1 MTSHQVTT
9 FPATADDEETTSSP
23 DPPDPP
29 DHPAAAV
36 ERRARRV
43 PTSLQVVGVVDPSPR
58 QRTTHPPTAD
68 LHARASPAASDDDDD
83 DEFES
88 GGDGGGLVDE
98 VDEGSEDETAC
109 SRSTS
114 PALSLDLPDCVDVPS
129 RVDEGSRLLNSAR
142 YRRLVHPLDRGMLLS
157 FAVSVVYLAAALT
170 AVCPTAVLVV
180 VVVPLAVAVRRVVA
194 WCCGV
199 ARSLCAAWW
208 PGAAAAAR
216 QSRRTT
222 TSASACSTPR
232 RSADTRS
239 SATSKRSVAVDG
251 RERPPRRNWC
261 VERPVKRPHEEFWV
275 THKDAVTQC
284 LVTFDGHISV
294 DRMRQLVEERLLIDG
309 NQLLSA
315 VRNRRLQNSGTFI
328 SLPHVCLSS
337 LPSPPHL
344 LWTSSSYG
352 RSSVERSRQQYI
364 VSTASK
370 KGKGSQYSITERR
383 VPELILV
390 LGSQPTGDV
399 SHKPGRRLP
408 LLSAR
413 PAVTPAT
420 LKTAATYFA
429 AR

>member
-23 DPPDPP
+23 DPPDPPDHPDHP

-83 DEFES
+83 DDDEFES
-88 GGDGGGLVDE
+88 GGDGGGGLVDE

-194 WCCGV
+194 WCCG
-199 ARSLCAAWW
+199 
-208 PGAAAAAR
+208 GG
-216 QSRRTT
+216 
-222 TSASACSTPR
+222 TPVEAYDDFGVR
-232 RSADTRS
+232 MFD
-239 SATSKRSVAVDG
+239 ATPLSG
-251 RERPPRRNWC
+251 
-261 VERPVKRPHEEFWV
+261 HEEFWV

-328 SLPHVCLSS
+328 SLPMSVYVQFAQPPASLVDVQFIWSLFSTVFLSAG
-337 LPSPPHL
+337 H
-344 LWTSSSYG
+344 
-352 RSSVERSRQQYI
+352 
-364 VSTASK
+364 
-370 KGKGSQYSITERR
+370 SQYS
-383 VPELILV
+383 
-390 LGSQPTGDV
+390 Q
-399 SHKPGRRLP
+399 
-408 LLSAR
+408 
-413 PAVTPAT
+413 
-420 LKTAATYFA
+420 
-429 AR
+429 